1 MLVGLQ
7 QWLVARENWAPDMS
21 FGLEIYHTNGAV
33 AFSSNDVTWNQVDFF
48 YVGPD
53 GSESRYLPAL
63 SGRQVLT
70 VQMFINPPPNDR
82 KATAHT
88 VTVSGLTVSASGGS
102 EAAYIL
108 VLMK

>member
-1 MLVGLQ
+1 
-7 QWLVARENWAPDMS
+7 MS
-21 FGLEIYHTNGAV
+21 HGLEIYHTNGAL
-33 AFSSNDVTWNQVDFF
+33 AFSSSDVTWNQVEFF
-48 YVGPD
+48 YVGPS
-53 GSESRYLPAL
+53 GSESRNLPVLA
-63 SGRQVLT
+63 GRQVLT

-88 VTVSGLTVSASGGS
+88 VTVSGTTVSASGGS